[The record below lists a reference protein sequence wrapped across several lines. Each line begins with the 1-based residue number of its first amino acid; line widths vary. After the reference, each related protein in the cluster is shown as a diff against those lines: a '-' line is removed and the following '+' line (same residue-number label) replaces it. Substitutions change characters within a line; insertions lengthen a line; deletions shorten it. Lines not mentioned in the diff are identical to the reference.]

1 MRAPRVCLML
11 GLLLSEAAV
20 AVAASH
26 AGPLIPRAALF
37 GNPVRTQARLSPD
50 GRYLSFLAPRDGV
63 MNVWLAQP
71 AALAAAKPI
80 TNDRKRGIRQHLWAE
95 DARHVLF
102 LQDEG
107 GDENW
112 RVYSVDVETGAQ
124 LDLTPLR
131 KVQAQIVG
139 LSHERPDV
147 ALIALNEIGRAS
159 CRERV

>member
-1 MRAPRVCLML
+1 MKWMDSSFYRRLRRCIL
-11 GLLLSEAAV
+11 GVALCAIALDSWPQAMSSAAGSHSE
-20 AVAASH
+20 
-26 AGPLIPRAALF
+26 LIPRTALF

-71 AALAAAKPI
+71 GALPAAKPI
-80 TNDRKRGIRQHLWAE
+80 TNDRKRGIRQHFWAQ

-112 RVYSVDVETGAQ
+112 RVYSVDVETGA
-124 LDLTPLR
+124 
-131 KVQAQIVG
+131 
-139 LSHERPDV
+139 
-147 ALIALNEIGRAS
+147 
-159 CRERV
+159 